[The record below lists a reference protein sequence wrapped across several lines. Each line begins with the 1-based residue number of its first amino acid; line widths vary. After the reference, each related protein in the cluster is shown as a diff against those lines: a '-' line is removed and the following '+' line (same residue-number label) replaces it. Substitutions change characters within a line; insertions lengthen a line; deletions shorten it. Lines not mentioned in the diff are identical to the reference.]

1 MEIISK
7 NWEHYNRALGKQI
20 RSKRHYFEE
29 LRKGGYVSQEEG
41 NRLAESNRSKSQKA
55 YTLDSKTDEFLRH
68 IKQTTDSNGNV
79 KLSDRAIDKLVE
91 MGAIAKKSDV
101 AKLERKEVKGGFN

>member
-7 NWEHYNRALGKQI
+7 NYEHFNRAMNKQI
-20 RSKRHYFEE
+20 TSKRHYEE
-29 LRKGGYVSQEEG
+29 EMCKGGFVPQEQAERIAEATRSRNKKDYRLEG
-41 NRLAESNRSKSQKA
+41 
-55 YTLDSKTDEFLRH
+55 KTEEFLRH

-79 KLSDRAIDKLVE
+79 KLSDRAIDKMVE

-101 AKLERKEVKGGFN
+101 AKLEKKEVKGGFD